1 MRLDF
6 ETMSLQKVRS
16 LENTTMKRILQAL
29 LIVLSL
35 VIGLGAIALPAHAD
49 ADLATGA
56 RVFSANCAACHAG
69 GINLVNAEKTL
80 KKEAL
85 EKFGMNSIA
94 AITTQVTNGKAGMPA
109 FKGRL
114 TDDQITAVAAY
125 VLDKAER
132 GW

>member
-1 MRLDF
+1 MRRV
-6 ETMSLQKVRS
+6 LQ
-16 LENTTMKRILQAL
+16 ILSM
-29 LIVLSL
+29 VLAL

-56 RVFSANCAACHAG
+56 KVFSANCAACHAG
-69 GINLVNAEKTL
+69 GINLVSAEKTL

-114 TDDQITAVAAY
+114 TDEQIASVAAY
-125 VLDKAER
+125 VLDQAEK